1 MVMQM
6 KNLWIVL
13 ILFLLG
19 GCAVHDAKKSFLES
33 SKIADLERIPQD
45 AAYFSKKI
53 DDNVSLYEI
62 QKNYNNMHFH
72 IWNMQQPKE
81 KLESIKWAFN
91 TYRPSSSYGENLQK
105 LNQSFFDTML
115 ENANFDEYGTLNAK
129 GLTLRELNLRV
140 FPTIRP
146 LLRDPSLA
154 GEGFPFDYLQ
164 NSTVHA
170 NAPIF
175 ISHYSKNREWAYVF
189 ASFASGWVRAHEF
202 VILEDTQKDFWQNR
216 AQLAI
221 VKEGEA
227 IYDMDGNFLFS
238 SKIGMVLPYVA
249 QDETSYTVAVAKA
262 GVNGQKAVL
271 IDTKIPKEI
280 ATKEI
285 LPFSADNLTKA
296 ISEVS
301 KTNYGW
307 GGMYEQRDCSST
319 LRDMFTPFGIWLPR
333 NSYQQGRVGKIISLK
348 DLDDEQKI
356 KTIKENAVPFQT
368 ILYKKGHVV
377 LYVGTYEDEIVVFH
391 NVWGIKTK
399 QNGIEGRIVI
409 GKPIFSTL
417 KIGKEQPYYV
427 EEAGLLKTISSMNII
442 TSRNEAFT
450 KK

>member
-6 KNLWIVL
+6 KNLLIVL

-19 GCAVHDAKKSFLES
+19 GCAVHDAKKSFLET
-33 SKIADLERIPQD
+33 KIADLERIPQD
-45 AAYFSKKI
+45 ATYFCKNI
-53 DDNVSLYEI
+53 DENVSLYEI

-81 KLESIKWAFN
+81 KLASIKWAFN

-105 LNQSFFDTML
+105 LDQSFFDAML
-115 ENANFDEYGTLNAK
+115 QNANFDAYGTLSAK

-189 ASFASGWVRAHEF
+189 ASFASGWVRVHEF
-202 VILEDTQKDFWQNR
+202 VILEDTQKDFWQSR

-221 VKEGEA
+221 LKEGES

-238 SKIGMVLPYVA
+238 SKIGMTLPFISE
-249 QDETSYTVAVAKA
+249 DETSYTVAIAKA
-262 GVNGQKAVL
+262 GMGQKAL
-271 IDTKIPKEI
+271 IVDAKIPKII

-285 LPFSADNLTKA
+285 LPLSAENLKMA

-333 NSYQQGRVGKIISLK
+333 NSYQQSRVGKVISLK

-356 KTIKENAVPFQT
+356 KTIKENAIPFQT

-399 QNGIEGRIVI
+399 QDDIEGRIVI

-427 EEAGLLKTISSMNII
+427 EDAGLLKTISSINII
-442 TSRNEAFT
+442 TGRNEAFT

>member
-1 MVMQM
+1 MVMHM
-6 KNLWIVL
+6 RNLLIVL

-19 GCAVHDAKKSFLES
+19 GCAVHDAKKSYLET
-33 SKIADLERIPQD
+33 KIADLERIPQD
-45 AAYFSKKI
+45 AAYFCKNI
-53 DDNVSLYEI
+53 DENVSLYEI

-81 KLESIKWAFN
+81 KLVSIKWAFN

-105 LNQSFFDTML
+105 LDQSFFDTML

-170 NAPIF
+170 NSPIF

-189 ASFASGWVRAHEF
+189 ASFASGWVRVHEF
-202 VILEDTQKDFWQNR
+202 VILEDTQKDFWQSR

-221 VKEGEA
+221 LKEGES

-238 SKIGMVLPYVA
+238 SKIGMVLPYVN
-249 QDETSYTVAVAKA
+249 QDETSYTVTVAKA
-262 GVNGQKAVL
+262 DVNGQKAIL

-285 LPFSADNLTKA
+285 LPFSGDNLTRA
-296 ISEVS
+296 TREVS

-356 KTIKENAVPFQT
+356 KTIKENAIPFQT
-368 ILYKKGHVV
+368 LLYKKGHVV

-399 QNGIEGRIVI
+399 QDGIEGRIVI

-417 KIGKEQPYYV
+417 KIGKEHPYYV
-427 EEAGLLKTISSMNII
+427 EEAGLLQTISSMNII
-442 TSRNEAFT
+442 TSRNEAFA
-450 KK
+450 KR

>member
-6 KNLWIVL
+6 KNLLIIL

-19 GCAVHDAKKSFLES
+19 GCAVHDAKKSSLET
-33 SKIADLERIPQD
+33 KIADLERIPQD
-45 AAYFSKKI
+45 AAYFCKNI
-53 DDNVSLYEI
+53 DENVSLYEI
-62 QKNYNNMHFH
+62 QKNYNNMHFN

-91 TYRPSSSYGENLQK
+91 IYRPSGSYGENLQK
-105 LNQSFFDTML
+105 LDQSFFDAML
-115 ENANFDEYGTLNAK
+115 QNANFDEYGKLSAK

-140 FPTIRP
+140 FPTVRP

-189 ASFASGWVRAHEF
+189 ASFASGWVRVHEF
-202 VILEDTQKDFWQNR
+202 VILEDTQKDFWQSR

-221 VKEGEA
+221 LKEGES

-238 SKIGMVLPYVA
+238 SKIGMTLPFVSE
-249 QDETSYTVAVAKA
+249 DETSYTVAIAKA
-262 GVNGQKAVL
+262 GMGQKAL
-271 IDTKIPKEI
+271 IVDAKIPKII

-285 LPFSADNLTKA
+285 LPFSAENLKTA

-333 NSYQQGRVGKIISLK
+333 NSYQQGRVGKVISLK
-348 DLDDEQKI
+348 DLDDEKKI
-356 KTIKENAVPFQT
+356 KTIKENAIPFQT

-399 QNGIEGRIVI
+399 QDGIEGRIVI

-417 KIGKEQPYYV
+417 RVGKEQPYYV

-442 TSRNEAFT
+442 TGRNEAFT

>member
-1 MVMQM
+1 MQI
-6 KNLWIVL
+6 KIILLLVL
-13 ILFLLG
+13 FFFS
-19 GCAVHDAKKSFLES
+19 GCALHDTKKSFDGTQ
-33 SKIADLERIPQD
+33 KIADLEQIPQD
-45 AAYFSKKI
+45 GAYFCKNISDSKE
-53 DDNVSLYEI
+53 LYEI
-62 QKNYNNMHFH
+62 QKNYNNMHFYV
-72 IWNMQQPKE
+72 WNMQQPKE

-105 LNQSFFDTML
+105 LDQNFFDTML
-115 ENANFDEYGTLNAK
+115 QNANFDEYGTLNAK

-170 NAPIF
+170 NSPIF

-189 ASFASGWVRAHEF
+189 ASFASGWVRVHEF
-202 VILEDTQKDFWQNR
+202 VILEDAQKDFWQNKE
-216 AQLAI
+216 QLAI
-221 VKEGEA
+221 IKEGEA

-249 QDETSYTVAVAKA
+249 EDETSYIVAVAKS
-262 GVNGQKAVL
+262 GTEGQKAVL
-271 IDTKIPKEI
+271 TDAKIKKEI

-285 LPFSADNLTKA
+285 LPLNADNLATA
-296 ISEVS
+296 IHEVS

-333 NSYQQGRVGKIISLK
+333 NSYQQGRVGKVISLK
-348 DLDDEQKI
+348 ELDDEEKI
-356 KTIKENAVPFQT
+356 KTIKENAIPFQT
-368 ILYKKGHVV
+368 LLYKKGHVV
-377 LYVGTYEDEIVVFH
+377 LYVGTYNDEIIVFH
-391 NVWGIKTK
+391 NVWGIRTK
-399 QNGIEGRIVI
+399 QDGIEGRIII

-417 KIGKEQPYYV
+417 RIGKEQPRYDK
-427 EEAGLLKTISSMNII
+427 EAELLKTISSMNII
-442 TSRNEAFT
+442 TGKNEAIA

>member
-6 KNLWIVL
+6 KNLLIVL

-19 GCAVHDAKKSFLES
+19 GCAVHDAKKSFLET
-33 SKIADLERIPQD
+33 KIVDLERIPQD
-45 AAYFSKKI
+45 ATYFCKNI
-53 DDNVSLYEI
+53 DENVSLYEI

-81 KLESIKWAFN
+81 KLASIKWAFN

-105 LNQSFFDTML
+105 LDQSFFDAML
-115 ENANFDEYGTLNAK
+115 QNANFDAYGTLSAK

-189 ASFASGWVRAHEF
+189 ASFASGWVRVHEF
-202 VILEDTQKDFWQNR
+202 VILEDTQKDFWQSR

-221 VKEGEA
+221 LKEGES

-238 SKIGMVLPYVA
+238 SKIGMTLPFISE
-249 QDETSYTVAVAKA
+249 DETSYTVAIAKA
-262 GVNGQKAVL
+262 GMGQKAL
-271 IDTKIPKEI
+271 IVDAKIPKII

-285 LPFSADNLTKA
+285 LPLSAENLKMA

-333 NSYQQGRVGKIISLK
+333 NSYQQSRVGKVISLK

-356 KTIKENAVPFQT
+356 KTIKENAIPFQT

-399 QNGIEGRIVI
+399 QDDIEGRIVI

-427 EEAGLLKTISSMNII
+427 EEAGLLKTISSINII
-442 TSRNEAFT
+442 TGRNEAFT

>member
-6 KNLWIVL
+6 KNLLIVL

-19 GCAVHDAKKSFLES
+19 GCAVHDAKKSFLET
-33 SKIADLERIPQD
+33 KIADLERIPQD
-45 AAYFSKKI
+45 ATYFCKNI
-53 DDNVSLYEI
+53 DENVSLYEI

-81 KLESIKWAFN
+81 KLASIKWAFN

-105 LNQSFFDTML
+105 LDQSFFDAML
-115 ENANFDEYGTLNAK
+115 QNANFDAYGTLSAK

-189 ASFASGWVRAHEF
+189 ASFASGWVRVHEF
-202 VILEDTQKDFWQNR
+202 VILEDTQKDFWQSR

-221 VKEGEA
+221 LKEGES

-238 SKIGMVLPYVA
+238 SKIGMTLPFISE
-249 QDETSYTVAVAKA
+249 DETSYTVAIAKA
-262 GVNGQKAVL
+262 GMGQKAL
-271 IDTKIPKEI
+271 IVDAKIPKII

-285 LPFSADNLTKA
+285 LPLSAENLKMA

-333 NSYQQGRVGKIISLK
+333 NSYQQGRIGKVISLK

-356 KTIKENAVPFQT
+356 KTIKENAIPFQT

-399 QNGIEGRIVI
+399 QDDIEGRIVI

-427 EEAGLLKTISSMNII
+427 EEAGLLKTISSINII
-442 TSRNEAFT
+442 TGRNEAFT

>member
-1 MVMQM
+1 M
-6 KNLWIVL
+6 KNLLIVL

-19 GCAVHDAKKSFLES
+19 GCAVHDAKKSFLET
-33 SKIADLERIPQD
+33 KIVDLERIPQD
-45 AAYFSKKI
+45 ATYFCKNI
-53 DDNVSLYEI
+53 DENVSLYEI

-81 KLESIKWAFN
+81 KLASIKWAFN

-105 LNQSFFDTML
+105 LDQSFFDAML
-115 ENANFDEYGTLNAK
+115 QNANFDAYGTLSAK

-189 ASFASGWVRAHEF
+189 ASFASGWVRVHEF
-202 VILEDTQKDFWQNR
+202 VILEDTQKDFWQSR

-221 VKEGEA
+221 LKEGES

-238 SKIGMVLPYVA
+238 SKIGMTLPFISE
-249 QDETSYTVAVAKA
+249 DETSYTVAIAKA
-262 GVNGQKAVL
+262 GMGQKAL
-271 IDTKIPKEI
+271 IVDAKIPKII

-285 LPFSADNLTKA
+285 LPLSAENLKMA

-333 NSYQQGRVGKIISLK
+333 NSYQQSRVGKVISLK

-356 KTIKENAVPFQT
+356 KTIKENAIPFQT

-399 QNGIEGRIVI
+399 QDDIEGRIVI

-427 EEAGLLKTISSMNII
+427 EEAGLLKTISSINII
-442 TSRNEAFT
+442 TGRNEAFT

>member
-6 KNLWIVL
+6 KNLLIVL

-19 GCAVHDAKKSFLES
+19 GCAVHDAKKSFLET
-33 SKIADLERIPQD
+33 KIADLERIPQD
-45 AAYFSKKI
+45 ATYFCKNI
-53 DDNVSLYEI
+53 DENVSLYEI

-81 KLESIKWAFN
+81 KLASIKWAFN

-105 LNQSFFDTML
+105 LDQSFFDAML
-115 ENANFDEYGTLNAK
+115 QNANFDAYGTLSAK

-189 ASFASGWVRAHEF
+189 ASFASGWVRVHEF
-202 VILEDTQKDFWQNR
+202 VILEDTQKDFWQSR

-221 VKEGEA
+221 LKEGES

-238 SKIGMVLPYVA
+238 SKIGMTLPFISE
-249 QDETSYTVAVAKA
+249 DETSYTVAIAKA
-262 GVNGQKAVL
+262 GMGQKAL
-271 IDTKIPKEI
+271 IVDAKIPKII

-285 LPFSADNLTKA
+285 LPLSAENLKMA

-333 NSYQQGRVGKIISLK
+333 NSYQQSRVGKVISLK

-356 KTIKENAVPFQT
+356 KTIKENAIPFQT

-399 QNGIEGRIVI
+399 QDGIEGRIVI

-427 EEAGLLKTISSMNII
+427 EDAGLLKTISSINII
-442 TSRNEAFT
+442 TGRNEAFT

>member
-1 MVMQM
+1 M
-6 KNLWIVL
+6 KNLLIVL

-19 GCAVHDAKKSFLES
+19 GCAVHDAKKSFLET
-33 SKIADLERIPQD
+33 KIADLERIPQD
-45 AAYFSKKI
+45 ATYFCKNI
-53 DDNVSLYEI
+53 DENVSLYEI

-81 KLESIKWAFN
+81 KLASIKWAFN

-105 LNQSFFDTML
+105 LDQSFFDAML
-115 ENANFDEYGTLNAK
+115 QNANFDAYGTLSAK

-189 ASFASGWVRAHEF
+189 ASFASGWVRVHEF
-202 VILEDTQKDFWQNR
+202 VILEDTQKDFWQSR

-221 VKEGEA
+221 LKEGES

-238 SKIGMVLPYVA
+238 SKIGMTLPFISE
-249 QDETSYTVAVAKA
+249 DETSYTVAIAKA
-262 GVNGQKAVL
+262 GMGQKAL
-271 IDTKIPKEI
+271 IVDAKIPKII

-285 LPFSADNLTKA
+285 LPLSAENLKMA

-333 NSYQQGRVGKIISLK
+333 NSYQQSRVGKVISLK

-356 KTIKENAVPFQT
+356 KTIKENAIPFQT

-399 QNGIEGRIVI
+399 QDDIEGRIVI

-427 EEAGLLKTISSMNII
+427 EEAGLLKTISSINII
-442 TSRNEAFT
+442 TGRNEAFT